1 MEKTEEQIVNALET
15 TCAVLAQKMRRI
27 KELESELAQRE
38 KELELYIPKLP
49 GLPIVDSLIVD
60 YMTLRL
66 RTALNDSY
74 IETTEGLKT
83 AIRVISHMRNLAD
96 VRYPLNADTVTS
108 VAVVNWIDRNME
120 IRSAFDLQKQE
131 YPFMLLPL
139 NVEKHGFRYIGVPIP
154 YHPAITQEHIK
165 KLDQYFD
172 PYYKLGTKI
181 TDLKAESTMDAVFC
195 HLLKEDL
202 VFED

>member
-1 MEKTEEQIVNALET
+1 MEKTDEQLVTALET
-15 TCAVLAQKMRRI
+15 TCAMLTQKIQRI
-27 KELESELAQRE
+27 KELESELVQRG
-38 KELELYIPKLP
+38 KELELYVPKLP
-49 GLPIVDSLIVD
+49 RLPIVN

-74 IETTEGLKT
+74 IETTEGMKT
-83 AIRVISHMRNLAD
+83 AIHVISHMRNLAD
-96 VRYPLNADTVTS
+96 VRYPLNTDTVTS

>member
-1 MEKTEEQIVNALET
+1 MEKTDEQLVTALET
-15 TCAVLAQKMRRI
+15 TCAMLTQKIQRI
-27 KELESELAQRE
+27 KELESELVQRG
-38 KELELYIPKLP
+38 KELELYVPKLP
-49 GLPIVDSLIVD
+49 RLPIVDSLIVD

-131 YPFMLLPL
+131 YPFLLLPL
-139 NVEKHGFRYIGVPIP
+139 NVEKHGFRYIGVPIH

>member
-1 MEKTEEQIVNALET
+1 MEKTDEQLVAALEA
-15 TCAVLAQKMRRI
+15 TCAMLTQKIQRI
-27 KELESELAQRE
+27 KELE
-38 KELELYIPKLP
+38 LYVPKLP
-49 GLPIVDSLIVD
+49 RLPIVDSLIVN

-108 VAVVNWIDRNME
+108 VAIINWIDRNME